1 MTYNNTPLK
10 AFVINLDDYKEN
22 FKKLKPYLEN
32 LGLEVHRFNAIN
44 GNKDEHL
51 QYKSYIH
58 PLALEFTPKSIIGC
72 ALSHLLLVN
81 YITKNFNDDYYLI
94 MEDDAYPLEKYNN
107 SNAFYEKINT
117 TISEVNNI
125 DSNWDIINLHTDL
138 KCSNNN
144 NINILSGSAAAYLIN
159 KNIKKNILQSK
170 IYHIPDIL
178 TNITTNKYK
187 STENIFY
194 TDESASTNRIFKSIY
209 LLDLKL
215 FILSLFMNIECGEK
229 SHIYFL
235 TFKLLK
241 INNTNYTL
249 NNLFDFIFITLFG
262 IIFLLII
269 LIILFHFKY
278 NSKKIITKT
287 KI

>member
-22 FKKLKPYLEN
+22 FEKQKPYLEN
-32 LGLEVHRFNAIN
+32 LGLEVHRFKAIN

-58 PLALEFTPKSIIGC
+58 PVALEFTPKSVIGC
-72 ALSHLLLVN
+72 GLSHLLLVK
-81 YITKNFNDDYYLI
+81 YITENFNDDYYLI
-94 MEDDAYPLEKYNN
+94 MEDDAHPLEKYNN
-107 SNAFYEKINT
+107 TKAFYAKINT
-117 TISEVNNI
+117 TISEVSNI
-125 DSNWDIINLHTDL
+125 DPNWDIINLHTDL
-138 KCSNNN
+138 KCTTTN
-144 NINILSGSAAAYLIN
+144 NINILSGSAAAYLIS
-159 KNIKKNILQSK
+159 KNITKKLLQYK
-170 IYHIPDIL
+170 IYHTPDIL
-178 TNITTNKYK
+178 TNFTTNKYK
-187 STENIFY
+187 STENLFY
-194 TDESASTNRIFKSIY
+194 TDERSSTNRIFNNNIY

-215 FILSLFMNIECGEK
+215 LLISLFMNIECGEK

-235 TFKLLK
+235 TFKLFK

-249 NNLFDFIFITLFG
+249 NNLLDFIFITLF
-262 IIFLLII
+262 IIIII
-269 LIILFHFKY
+269 LSILILYFFKY